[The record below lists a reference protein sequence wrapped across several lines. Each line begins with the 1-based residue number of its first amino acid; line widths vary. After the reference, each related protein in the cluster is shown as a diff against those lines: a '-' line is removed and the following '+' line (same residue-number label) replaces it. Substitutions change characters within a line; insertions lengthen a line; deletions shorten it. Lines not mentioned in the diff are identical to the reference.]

1 MSILLR
7 EHLTDA
13 QSSVR
18 SAIGFG
24 LLFLTLMVGTLG
36 AQSSFN
42 VTMSRYNLSRL
53 AANTSETILN
63 QSNVNP
69 TQFGK
74 LWSYPVDGVI
84 FGQPLYVQNLTVN
97 GAVHNV
103 LFVVT
108 MNDLVYAFD
117 ADHNTAPLWTRD
129 LRTGGATAAPS
140 SWTPELGSYIG
151 IMSTPV
157 IDTPA
162 NSGSI
167 FLVAQTLENNVWIY
181 RLHKM
186 SLTTGADVVTPT
198 VVSAVAKGVTFN
210 PQLENQRPGLVLV
223 NGQIIICFSGRPYDD
238 RPFHGW
244 VMSYNAT
251 TLAQSG
257 VFVTTSTDDG
267 AGIWGSG
274 GAPPADSSGNIYAL
288 TGNAFS
294 STIGYNGTTNFSE
307 TLLKMSV
314 NSTNG
319 SLGLLDWFTPY
330 NWSDLDLQDEDLSCN
345 APMLIPNTD
354 LIAFGSKTADVYVAH
369 VGNLGHLQNN
379 NVQLAAFFHVGQP
392 VQPQFN
398 DGDRL
403 LGLAYWNGPNGATL
417 FAWPAFDSLH
427 SYSYNGT
434 TFTQTGT
441 NPLTG
446 FGEPG
451 MPISVSA
458 NGSQKGTGIVW
469 GTMFSTSGR
478 AVGQPGELHAFNAEN
493 LAHELWNTEDNSS
506 RDSVGSPGK
515 FVIPVVANGRV
526 YMATSTNAVQVYGLL
541 PSTPP
546 TYSISGLVT
555 SSAGTGMAGATVSI
569 TGSSKPTTT
578 NSTGNFAFSGLV
590 SGTYTVTPS
599 ASGYSFTP
607 PSQTFSNISSNQVA
621 TFAASTIS
629 AGTPYAVS
637 IDFVGTDTAMGAS
650 ESAGVI
656 AKTNWN
662 NATGGASTAALSLLN
677 ETGAASGATATWRSD
692 NVYSTPIVEG
702 RGSVRMMKGYLDT
715 GHGNATTVTVS
726 GLPAASNGYDIYV
739 YSDGN
744 NGPTTRSG
752 SYSLSGTG
760 ITTTTISATDA
771 ANRNFS
777 GTFVQANGSAGN
789 YVKFTINA
797 TAFTLTAVPGAASD
811 NTPRAAVN
819 GIQIIPSS
827 SVSTT
832 TYSISGQL
840 TSSSGASMVGTTVSI
855 TGASTAATTTNSTG
869 NYTFSGLASGTYTVT
884 PSASGYSFTPTKQTF
899 TNISSNQIANFT
911 GSPVSSGTP
920 YAIGIDFVGTD
931 TAMGASESAGVIAK
945 TNWNNATGAAST
957 AALSLVNETGAASG
971 ATATW
976 KSDNVYSTPIVDAP
990 GNSRM
995 MKGYLDTG
1003 HGDATTVSV
1012 SGLPADA
1019 NGYDVYVYTDGSN
1032 GSATRSGSYSLSGT
1046 GITTTT
1052 ISATDA
1058 ANTNFNGTFLQ
1069 ANSSAGNYVKFTIS
1083 VLAFT
1088 LTAVPGTASDNTP
1101 RAAVNGIQII
1111 PH

>member
-1 MSILLR
+1 MT
-7 EHLTDA
+7 LT
-13 QSSVR
+13 
-18 SAIGFG
+18 
-24 LLFLTLMVGTLG
+24 VGTLG
-36 AQSSFN
+36 AQSSIN

-63 QSNVNP
+63 QRNVNP

-108 MNDLVYAFD
+108 MNDVVYAFD
-117 ADHNTAPLWTRD
+117 ADHNTTPLWTRD

-157 IDTPA
+157 IDSPT

-167 FLVAQTLENNVWIY
+167 YLVAQTLENNAWVY
-181 RLHKM
+181 RIHKM
-186 SLTTGADVVTPT
+186 SLVTGADVVAAP
-198 VVSAVAKGVTFN
+198 VISAVTNGVTFN
-210 PQLENQRPGLVLV
+210 PKLENQRPGLVFV
-223 NGQIIICFSGRPYDD
+223 NGQVIICFSGRPYDD

-244 VMSYNAT
+244 VMAYNAT
-251 TLAQSG
+251 TLAQSSA
-257 VFVTTSTDDG
+257 FVTTSTDDG

-274 GAPPADSSGNIYAL
+274 GAPPVDSSGNIYAL

-314 NSTNG
+314 SSTNG
-319 SLGLLDWFTPY
+319 ALGLLDWFTPY

-369 VGNLGHLQNN
+369 IGNLGHLQNN
-379 NVQLAAFFHVGQP
+379 NVQLAAYFHVGQP

-434 TFTQTGT
+434 TFSQTGT

-458 NGSQKGTGIVW
+458 NGSQQGTGIVW

-478 AVGQPGELHAFNAEN
+478 AVGQAGELHAFNAEN
-493 LAHELWNTEDNSS
+493 LAQELWNSVTNSS

-526 YMATSTNAVQVYGLL
+526 YMATSTNTVQVYGLL

-546 TYSISGLVT
+546 TYSISGQLT
-555 SSAGTGMAGATVSI
+555 SSAGGGVAGTTVSI
-569 TGSSKPTTT
+569 SGATTATTTT
-578 NSTGNFAFSGLV
+578 NSAGNYMFSGLV

-599 ASGYSFTP
+599 ASGYSYTP

-621 TFAASTIS
+621 NFSATQVAS
-629 AGTPYAVS
+629 GTPYAIS

-650 ESAGVI
+650 ESAGVV

-662 NATGGASTAALSLLN
+662 NATGAASTAGLSLVN
-677 ETGAASGATATWRSD
+677 ETGAVSGATVTWRSD
-692 NVYSTPIVEG
+692 NVYSTPIVDG
-702 RGSVRMMKGYLDT
+702 PGNVRMMKGYLDT
-715 GHGNATTVTVS
+715 GHGNATVINVS
-726 GLPAASNGYDIYV
+726 GLPAGGSSYDVYVYADGGNGSATRSANYSLSGTGITTTTIGATDAANTNFSGKFVQANGSAGNYVKFTINASAFTLTATPGTASDNTPRAAVNGIQIVPSSSAPPPTYSISGQITSGYIPTVGATVSITGASTAATTTNSTGNYTFSGLVAGTYTVTPSASGYTFAPSNQTFSNIGSNQVANFSATQVSGGTPYAIGIDFVGTDTAMGASESAGVVAKTNWNNATGAVSTAALSLMNETGAVSGATVTWRSDNVYSTPIVDAPGNRRLMKGYLDTGHGNASVVNVSGLPLDTNGYDVYV
-739 YSDGN
+739 YLDGG
-744 NGPTTRSG
+744 NGSATRSG
-752 SYSLSGTG
+752 NYSLSGTG
-760 ITTTTISATDA
+760 ITTTTISASDA
-771 ANRNFS
+771 ANTNFS

-797 TAFTLTAVPGAASD
+797 TAFTLTVAPGAASD
-811 NTPRAAVN
+811 NIPRAALN
-819 GIQIIPSS
+819 G
-827 SVSTT
+827 V
-832 TYSISGQL
+832 
-840 TSSSGASMVGTTVSI
+840 
-855 TGASTAATTTNSTG
+855 
-869 NYTFSGLASGTYTVT
+869 
-884 PSASGYSFTPTKQTF
+884 
-899 TNISSNQIANFT
+899 
-911 GSPVSSGTP
+911 
-920 YAIGIDFVGTD
+920 
-931 TAMGASESAGVIAK
+931 
-945 TNWNNATGAAST
+945 
-957 AALSLVNETGAASG
+957 
-971 ATATW
+971 
-976 KSDNVYSTPIVDAP
+976 
-990 GNSRM
+990 
-995 MKGYLDTG
+995 
-1003 HGDATTVSV
+1003 
-1012 SGLPADA
+1012 
-1019 NGYDVYVYTDGSN
+1019 
-1032 GSATRSGSYSLSGT
+1032 
-1046 GITTTT
+1046 
-1052 ISATDA
+1052 
-1058 ANTNFNGTFLQ
+1058 
-1069 ANSSAGNYVKFTIS
+1069 
-1083 VLAFT
+1083 
-1088 LTAVPGTASDNTP
+1088 
-1101 RAAVNGIQII
+1101 QII